1 MKKIKCPRPGCPG
14 HLVPY
19 KPKQKQLGKT
29 KDQLKMRGRKIAAA
43 LLQGKT
49 SKEALQAAG
58 YTEKT
63 AKGQA
68 AAILVNPVIQ
78 KGYCEVLEK
87 AGLTDEFAAKT
98 HHALMVATN
107 KLIIGSSEVGDVPDH
122 TVRARGL
129 DMFYKVRGRYVEKK
143 EVSGPGG
150 GPIKIQE
157 VDDEELLRIIT
168 GRGSAGTA
176 EAKKG
181 TSKPG

>member
-1 MKKIKCPRPGCPG
+1 MEPIKCPRPGCEG
-14 HLVPY
+14 HLVP

-29 KDQLKMRGRKIAAA
+29 KDQLKMRGRKIATA

-49 SKEALQAAG
+49 AKDALQAAG

-63 AKGQA
+63 ARGQA
-68 AAILVNPVIQ
+68 AGILDNPVIQ

-87 AGLTDEFAAKT
+87 AGLTDVFAAKV
-98 HHALMVATN
+98 HKDLMKATSS
-107 KLIIGSSEVGDVPDH
+107 LVIGGQSMGEQPDH
-122 TVRARGL
+122 MIRARGL

-143 EVSGPGG
+143 EISGKDG
-150 GPIKIQE
+150 GPIKIQD

-168 GRGSAGTA
+168 GRGSPGTT

-181 TSKPG
+181 TRKPA